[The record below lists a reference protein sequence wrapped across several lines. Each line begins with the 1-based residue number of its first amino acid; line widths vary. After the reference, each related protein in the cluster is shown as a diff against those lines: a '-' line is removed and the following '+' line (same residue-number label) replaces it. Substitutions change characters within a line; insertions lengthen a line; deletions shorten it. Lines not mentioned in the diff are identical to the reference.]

1 MNSTDIAP
9 NMATLEQL
17 LSDVRD
23 RPGIDPAIAETMREA
38 VMIYR
43 TGYGV
48 RAGMNLQLQGA
59 LHSLRMGHPD
69 DAVRFIEIAIGI
81 LDRWAQA

>member
-1 MNSTDIAP
+1 MNDTTK

-23 RPGIDPAIAETMREA
+23 RAGIDPAIADVMREA
-38 VMIYR
+38 VMICQ
-43 TGYGV
+43 TGYTV

-59 LHSLRMGHPD
+59 LNSLRAGHPE
-69 DAVRFIEIAIGI
+69 DAARFIEVAIGI
-81 LDRWAQA
+81 QDRWAAS